1 MAAGPLATW
10 GNDLYTGRKSYNI
23 VGTSRRWFI
32 IAGLVVAFTLG
43 MLLFRGLNLG
53 IEFRGGS
60 EFTITGV
67 SDLTQQTAIDTVLE
81 VTGQEEARVSQ
92 IGGSSLRLQTAE
104 LTAAETTELAGA
116 LAEAYGVA
124 QSEVSSAF
132 VGPTWGQDVTSKALR
147 GLVIFLVL
155 VALVMT
161 VYFRDWRMAMA
172 GILALLHDLVVTV
185 GLYAAIGWE
194 VTPATVIGFLTILGY
209 SLYDTVVVFDKIRE
223 NTERFTEQSRYTYG
237 ELSNLAV
244 NQTLIRSINTGVV
257 AVLPVASIL
266 VIGALALGAGTL
278 RDIALALF
286 IGILVGTYS
295 SVFLATPLL
304 VWMRN
309 REAPIAAHTA
319 KVLAQRTVPGM
330 PADVAGATEP
340 VRVHVGALVPGSH
353 LGHAAQP
360 HRKRRPRQG
369 GAS

>member
-1 MAAGPLATW
+1 MAAGPLASW
-10 GNDLYTGRKSYNI
+10 GNDLYTGKKSYNI

-32 IAGLVVAFTLG
+32 VAGLVLAFTLA
-43 MLLFRGLNLG
+43 MLLGRGLNLG

-60 EFTITGV
+60 EFNITGV
-67 SDLTQQTAIDTVLE
+67 SDVSQQIAVDTVLQI
-81 VTGQEEARVSQ
+81 TGEEEARVSQ
-92 IGGSSLRLQTAE
+92 IGANALRVQTAE
-104 LTAAETTELAGA
+104 LSDAQTTELARA
-116 LAEAYGVA
+116 LAEAYDVPVT
-124 QSEVSSAF
+124 EVSSAF
-132 VGPTWGQDVTSKALR
+132 VGPSWGQDVTSKALR
-147 GLVIFLVL
+147 GLVIFLAL
-155 VALVMT
+155 VAVVMT
-161 VYFRDWRMAMA
+161 VYFRDWRMALA
-172 GILALLHDLVVTV
+172 GILALLHDLVITV

-223 NTERFTEQSRYTYG
+223 NTERFTEQSRYTHG

-257 AVLPVASIL
+257 AVLPVGSIL

-309 REAPIAAHTA
+309 REAPIAAHTE
-319 KVLAQRTVPGM
+319 KVLARRAEARTPVD
-330 PADVAGATEP
+330 AEES
-340 VRVHVGALVPGSH
+340 VRVSVGALVPGAH

-360 HRKRRPRQG
+360 HRRKGPARKG
-369 GAS
+369 GTS